1 MDWHLSRFRRS
12 GQSEFSSAGGK
23 VKRGGEC
30 FAAPEAS
37 MKALD
42 LALGIR

>member
-1 MDWHLSRFRRS
+1 LA
-12 GQSEFSSAGGK
+12 SAGGK

-42 LALGIR
+42 LALGIRWR